1 MAMIEARDLTIGYT
15 KPLMEHL
22 NFDIERGDVFL
33 VLGGSGTGKSTML
46 RTMIGLQPPLGG
58 SVELEG
64 VGDPSLLDGKRPRFG
79 VSFQAGALFGSM
91 TIAQNVALPL
101 EQWTDLDDATI
112 EGIVAGKL
120 RLVGLEQAA
129 NHLPSELSG
138 GMLKRAGIARALAL
152 ENDLLFL
159 DEPSA
164 GLDPVTASELDD
176 LLLTLNRALG
186 PDPRRR
192 DPRTR
197 EHLSHRYALLPP
209 RPRHARHHRR
219 GRPPRPPRRE
229 HGPKGAR
236 VLPSGICGRRGDR
249 MSVNRSNEW
258 KVGAFVVGGVIAAVA
273 TLFWLGAA
281 RFNSET
287 IERVTFLDESVQGL
301 EVGAPVKVRG
311 VTIGKVTD
319 IRLAKDRRLVEVHA
333 SLRVEA
339 MRSLNVL
346 DSDEQADG
354 ELPDVPMDLRFTM
367 ASQGITGI
375 KFLEADFFPETA
387 PMIHIPFDPPPGFVP
402 ATPST
407 LKSLEDALRGLAEEV
422 PMALSDFRR
431 LTMTVDSK
439 LTAIDA
445 ERLSSSI
452 SKAAED
458 LSVTL
463 DRADPSKLMGET
475 EAAGPGAADVRRGPG
490 RRARQAHR
498 HRGRRREGSRGL
510 PVLDRGRAD
519 ARWRRGRCPQVHRD
533 HAP

>member
-1 MAMIEARDLTIGYT
+1 
-15 KPLMEHL
+15 
-22 NFDIERGDVFL
+22 
-33 VLGGSGTGKSTML
+33 
-46 RTMIGLQPPLGG
+46 
-58 SVELEG
+58 
-64 VGDPSLLDGKRPRFG
+64 
-79 VSFQAGALFGSM
+79 
-91 TIAQNVALPL
+91 
-101 EQWTDLDDATI
+101 
-112 EGIVAGKL
+112 
-120 RLVGLEQAA
+120 
-129 NHLPSELSG
+129 
-138 GMLKRAGIARALAL
+138 
-152 ENDLLFL
+152 
-159 DEPSA
+159 
-164 GLDPVTASELDD
+164 
-176 LLLTLNRALG
+176 
-186 PDPRRR
+186 
-192 DPRTR
+192 
-197 EHLSHRYALLPP
+197 
-209 RPRHARHHRR
+209 
-219 GRPPRPPRRE
+219 
-229 HGPKGAR
+229 
-236 VLPSGICGRRGDR
+236 

-445 ERLSSSI
+445 ERLSTSI

-475 EAAGPGAADVRRGPG
+475 EALVQELRTFVGDLDVALVKLTGTEGVVEKGAEDFRALIADVRTLVGAADGALKSTETMLRDADLAATAASLRGAADSTTALARSYEPTG
-490 RRARQAHR
+490 AELTATLVELRRALKKIEELTGLIDRDPGVLL
-498 HRGRRREGSRGL
+498 RGRSKGPSR
-510 PVLDRGRAD
+510 
-519 ARWRRGRCPQVHRD
+519 
-533 HAP
+533 